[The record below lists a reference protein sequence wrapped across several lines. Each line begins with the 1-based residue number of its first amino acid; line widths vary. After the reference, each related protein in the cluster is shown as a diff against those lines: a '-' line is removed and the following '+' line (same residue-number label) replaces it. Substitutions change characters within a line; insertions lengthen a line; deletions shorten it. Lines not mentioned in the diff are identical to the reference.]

1 MIYSFKSKPLKKFW
15 EDSDTKLLPSEHV
28 ERISDIL
35 DALDQSTVPE
45 DMNIPGYNFHSLSG
59 KSQGRYS
66 VKVSSNYRVT
76 FAFDDDG
83 DAIKVDY
90 EDYH

>member
-1 MIYSFKSKPLKKFW
+1 MIYSFKSKALKKFW
-15 EDSDTKLLPSEHV
+15 EESEVKLLPSENID
-28 ERISDIL
+28 RIDGIL
-35 DALDQSTVPE
+35 DALDQALVPE

-59 KSQGRYS
+59 KSKGRYS
-66 VKVSSNYRVT
+66 VKVSSNYRIT
-76 FAFDDDG
+76 FAFEDG